1 MLFIIMGKIKKR
13 KLGMYIGGYSMFKK
27 APDKF
32 LLYLVDFAKHLDNT
46 VEYFVEYKVKDAE
59 TLKEFA
65 EKIKEY
71 ESIADD
77 KVHTIIKDLNETFIT
92 PIEREDILQLTM
104 NLDDIVDGMEEFT
117 AYMEIFQILSS
128 NEFMNRFTDFIHKCS
143 KEIVISIDL
152 LANGRLKDLE
162 SHAIQIKD
170 YESKCDSL
178 YHDSL
183 KDLFQ
188 NEKDPIKVIQYKEI
202 YDTLEDIA
210 DYCQDVASTLQ
221 SIMMKNV

>member
-1 MLFIIMGKIKKR
+1 
-13 KLGMYIGGYSMFKK
+13 MFKRE
-27 APDKF
+27 PDKF
-32 LLYLVDFAKHLDNT
+32 LLYLVDFAKHLNNT

-128 NEFMNRFTDFIHKCS
+128 NEFMNRFTDYIHKCS
-143 KEIVISIDL
+143 KEIVTSLEL

-170 YESKCDSL
+170 YESKCDGL

-202 YDTLEDIA
+202 YDTLEDIS

-221 SIMMKNV
+221 SIMMKNA

>member
-1 MLFIIMGKIKKR
+1 
-13 KLGMYIGGYSMFKK
+13 MFKRE
-27 APDKF
+27 PDKF
-32 LLYLVDFAKHLDNT
+32 LLYLVDFAKHLNNT

-128 NEFMNRFTDFIHKCS
+128 NEFMNRFTDYIHKCS
-143 KEIVISIDL
+143 KEIVTSLEL
-152 LANGRLKDLE
+152 LADGRLKDLE

-170 YESKCDSL
+170 YESKCDGL

-202 YDTLEDIA
+202 YDTLEDIS

-221 SIMMKNV
+221 SIMMKNA